1 MSERRPHH
9 VAKRR
14 TNAHAGLIAMPESD
28 LPPAM
33 PPQSSSGRERMF
45 ENTPLHD
52 VTLWV
57 DIYIFSFALI
67 LSVALIL
74 AGTV

>member
-1 MSERRPHH
+1 
-9 VAKRR
+9 
-14 TNAHAGLIAMPESD
+14 
-28 LPPAM
+28 
-33 PPQSSSGRERMF
+33 MF